1 MNESETRPKKWPA
14 AIAAAL
20 FGVVYGVAVAFLA
33 LLCTGAGHGWM
44 SGCIS
49 GYGIILVPLASVAWI
64 YRGTV
69 GGRALA
75 IVTLISVCAVDIY
88 LLNAAQSE
96 GFSYFHHA
104 MSVLPFLMLPWLVLW
119 VVWQVALA
127 AFVFRDVFQSN
138 RNT

>member
-1 MNESETRPKKWPA
+1 MNPKKWPA

-75 IVTLISVCAVDIY
+75 IVTLIAVCAVDIY
-88 LLNAAQSE
+88 LFNAAQSE

-104 MSVLPFLMLPWLVLW
+104 MSVLPFLLLPWLVLW
-119 VVWQVALA
+119 VAWQLALA

-138 RNT
+138 RNA